1 MRRFILIATGV
12 VAAFYLTTS
21 SAQAQYYY
29 CGLPYWYPQSWTVMT
44 RHHCLPEYSAI
55 YYYPVARP
63 RHRHVHPYRRVRVAS
78 AYQRTYIGSRRPY
91 LRPGWW
97 W

>member
-1 MRRFILIATGV
+1 MRRYTLIATGV

-21 SAQAQYYY
+21 PAQAHY

-55 YYYPVARP
+55 YYHPGPHY
-63 RHRHVHPYRRVRVAS
+63 RHRHVQSHRLVRVAG
-78 AYQRTYIGSRRPY
+78 YRRRPY

>member
-21 SAQAQYYY
+21 SAQAHYYY

-44 RHHCLPEYSAI
+44 RHHCLPEYAAI
-55 YYYPVARP
+55 YPVGRPYY
-63 RHRHVHPYRRVRVAS
+63 RHRLVRVAG
-78 AYQRTYIGSRRPY
+78 YRRTYIASRRPY

>member
-1 MRRFILIATGV
+1 MRKFTLIATGV
-12 VAAFYLTTS
+12 VAAFYLATS
-21 SAQAQYYY
+21 PAQAHYYDY

-44 RHHCLPEYSAI
+44 RLHCLPEYSAI
-55 YYYPVARP
+55 YYH
-63 RHRHVHPYRRVRVAS
+63 RHRHAGYR
-78 AYQRTYIGSRRPY
+78 RTYIASRRPY

>member
-1 MRRFILIATGV
+1 MRRFTLIATGV
-12 VAAFYLTTS
+12 MAAFYLATS
-21 SAQAQYYY
+21 PAQAHYYY

-55 YYYPVARP
+55 YYHPVARP
-63 RHRHVHPYRRVRVAS
+63 HYRHRHVQSHRLVRVAGYRI
-78 AYQRTYIGSRRPY
+78 ASRRPY